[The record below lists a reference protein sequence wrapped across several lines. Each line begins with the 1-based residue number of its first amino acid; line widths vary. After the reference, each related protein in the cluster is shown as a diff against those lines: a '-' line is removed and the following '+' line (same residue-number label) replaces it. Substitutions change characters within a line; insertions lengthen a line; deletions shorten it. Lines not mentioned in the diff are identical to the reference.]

1 LEGDLVPSL
10 AALFGGTTRVDLPEE
25 FTSEG
30 ELLIFLGLSA
40 AELKKIW
47 WFRGRMYSRFDIAK
61 RHGKTRPIAA
71 PDTRLKMLQRNIAS
85 SLGQDARCTVTSTD
99 GR

>member
-1 LEGDLVPSL
+1 MPSL

-71 PDTRLKMLQRNIAS
+71 PDT
-85 SLGQDARCTVTSTD
+85 
-99 GR
+99 